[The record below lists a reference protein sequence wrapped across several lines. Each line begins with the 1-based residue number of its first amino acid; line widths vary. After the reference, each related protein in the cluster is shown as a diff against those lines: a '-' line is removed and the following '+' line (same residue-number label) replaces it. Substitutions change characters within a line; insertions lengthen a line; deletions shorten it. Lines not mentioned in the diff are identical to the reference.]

1 MGHPQSRP
9 KGMELVIIINSKIGK
24 AVTEADGMGPNA
36 ASLGLYQL
44 TVFTQGSYSGT
55 YALIDCTNPQVKYP
69 DNVNPSIFTA
79 AGGPGFIQAGWIKND
94 PNVTERPG
102 GHWVLLISE
111 KWRSYHG
118 LHRHDVEP
126 KIY

>member
-24 AVTEADGMGPNA
+24 AVTEANGMGPNA

-44 TVFTQGSYSGT
+44 TVFTQGNYSGT
-55 YALIDCTNPQVKYP
+55 YALIDCTNPQVKYS
-69 DNVNPSIFTA
+69 DNVNASVFTA
-79 AGGPGFIQAGWIKND
+79 AGGPGFIQAGWIKNG

-102 GHWVLLISE
+102 GHGVLLIYEEMARLS
-111 KWRSYHG
+111 WSTLVR
-118 LHRHDVEP
+118 R
-126 KIY
+126 